1 MLGSLRGWTN
11 NGTNLFPCWPPSEV
25 MEKADR
31 QRGLEEVGG
40 VGGGHC
46 SMSR

>member
-11 NGTNLFPCWPPSEV
+11 NGTNRFPGWPPPEV
-25 MEKADR
+25 KEQAER
-31 QRGLEEVGG
+31 PGG
-40 VGGGHC
+40 GWGAGGGHC